1 MATPKLRFK
10 EFDGDW
16 SESKLKDCIDSID
29 SGWSPQCES
38 YPADENEWAVL
49 KTTSVDWDGFKA
61 NFNKKLPSNLEA
73 RFEIEVKPNDILV
86 TRAGPTERVGV
97 VAVVPHNVRSKL
109 MISDKLIRLKAN
121 NENNPEFLGISLSSV
136 KCQNQLQSKTSG
148 LAKSQT
154 NISQKI
160 LCDVSLMTPAKA
172 EQTKIASFLSNVD
185 EKISQ
190 LTQKHALLSQYKQ
203 GMMQKLFSQQLRF
216 KADDG
221 SEFGE
226 WEDSKLGELTTLI
239 TKGTTPSS
247 LGEKYEESGINF
259 IKIESLSSNGKFL
272 LDKFAYIDENTHNKL
287 ARSKLEHDDI
297 LFSIAG
303 ALGRVAIISRDY
315 LPANTNQ
322 ALAIIRLKDKKIT
335 RYIYY
340 FLNSDYVKKIIDAES
355 VQLAQA
361 NFSLGQLA
369 NLDVLVPCLEEQT
382 KIANFLSAIDQKI
395 EVVAQQ
401 IEQAKQ
407 WKKGLLQQMF
417 V

>member
-1 MATPKLRFK
+1 MFPKLRFQ
-10 EFDGDW
+10 EFDGAW
-16 SESKLKDCIDSID
+16 SNSKIDDIAVVT
-29 SGWSPQCES
+29 SGGTPSRSNLTFWDGNIP
-38 YPADENEWAVL
+38 WV
-49 KTTSVDWDGFKA
+49 TTSLVDFNIIQSAEEFITQKGLDNSSAKLFPKNTILMAMYGQGITRGKVAILGIDATTNQACAAIKLQSNYDTQFIFQNLMSRYEEIRDLSNDGGQK
-61 NFNKKLPSNLEA
+61 NLSA
-73 RFEIEVKPNDILV
+73 GIIKEIEVYY
-86 TRAGPTERVGV
+86 
-97 VAVVPHNVRSKL
+97 
-109 MISDKLIRLKAN
+109 
-121 NENNPEFLGISLSSV
+121 PE
-136 KCQNQLQSKTSG
+136 KT
-148 LAKSQT
+148 
-154 NISQKI
+154 
-160 LCDVSLMTPAKA
+160 
-172 EQTKIASFLSNVD
+172 EQTKIATFLSAVD

-203 GMMQKLFSQQLRF
+203 GMMQKLFSQQIRF

-221 SEFGE
+221 GEFAK

-401 IEQAKQ
+401 IEQAKT

-417 V
+417 I

>member
-1 MATPKLRFK
+1 MAAPKLRFK
-10 EFDGDW
+10 EFDKAFSRNTIKELAKIYVGRDLV
-16 SESKLKDCIDSID
+16 EDAY
-29 SGWSPQCES
+29 SPIKTETHI
-38 YPADENEWAVL
+38 YPIYSN
-49 KTTSVDWDGFKA
+49 SVDNEGLYGYYNFEEFNFDDDALTVVGRGAGLGKAFYRQGGFGTIGRLLSLTPKDKSFHPKYLSDYI
-61 NFNKKLPSNLEA
+61 N
-73 RFEIEVKPNDILV
+73 
-86 TRAGPTERVGV
+86 
-97 VAVVPHNVRSKL
+97 
-109 MISDKLIRLKAN
+109 DKLIIH
-121 NENNPEFLGISLSSV
+121 NESGGIPQLPRSSLENYEVVLPSYE
-136 KCQNQLQSKTSG
+136 
-148 LAKSQT
+148 
-154 NISQKI
+154 
-160 LCDVSLMTPAKA
+160 
-172 EQTKIASFLSNVD
+172 EQTKIASFLSAVD

-190 LTQKHALLSQYKQ
+190 LTEKHALLSQYKQ
-203 GMMQKLFSQQLRF
+203 GMMQKLFSQQLHF